1 MKILS
6 IDIGIRNLGMSVV
19 EYNGN
24 TPYTDWKCLSISKL
38 ELVDMVEQCQKG
50 KKVREGAKVKNAKT
64 LNIHVLCNCLV
75 QVLLERKDWFNDAT
89 EICVEQQ
96 PIRGF
101 GAGSMGSSRMKIIQH
116 CILTFF
122 ETYFELNSHLVKP
135 KIQSSSPS
143 NKLKLCIDEM
153 NFATA
158 PMEKTDK
165 DTEYKQRKAKS
176 VEQFEKIIKWCTI
189 SEEHRSLYTDRK
201 KRDDLADCIL
211 QAVFVL
217 QTYYSEKL
225 IKDANQVAKQA
236 EKDAKQAEKNMKQAE
251 KERIKLEKK
260 SAKQSTAKRQK
271 IETQS

>member
-19 EYNGN
+19 EFNG
-24 TPYTDWKCLSISKL
+24 TIPYTDWKSLSIPKL
-38 ELVDMVEQCQKG
+38 ELIDMVEQCQKG

-75 QVLLERKDWFNDAT
+75 QVLLERKDWFIDAT

-101 GAGSMGSSRMKIIQH
+101 GACAKSMGSSRMKILQH
-116 CILTFF
+116 GILTFF
-122 ETYFELNSHLVKP
+122 ETYFELNPHLAKP

-143 NKLKLCIDEM
+143 NKLKLRIDET

-165 DTEYKQRKAKS
+165 DTDYKQRKAKS

-217 QTYYSEKL
+217 QTHYSEKL
-225 IKDANQVAKQA
+225 IKDANQAVKQAEKIAKQA
-236 EKDAKQAEKNMKQAE
+236 EKDAKKAEKDA
-251 KERIKLEKK
+251 KK
-260 SAKQSTAKRQK
+260 PKAKRQK
-271 IETQS
+271 LDDHPHP